1 MRDETVER
9 LDDTCAEV
17 LLHGFFRSS
26 ASWRVRI
33 ALHLKGIG
41 FAQKT
46 YALRE
51 GRQREADFLAINPQG
66 LVPALEIDGLVLTQS
81 LAICEYLD
89 ETRPEPP
96 LLPADPAGRAR
107 VRALAQAI
115 ACDVHPVQNLKVLQ
129 AVARLAADPGASDA
143 WAQRV
148 CAEGLGAFAAL
159 ARPGMGQFCFG
170 DSVTLA
176 DLMLVPQM
184 ANARRFKVDIAWP
197 DLAAIEARCLALPAF
212 RDTAPDRQPDSPG

>member
-1 MRDETVER
+1 MTSPAGSR
-9 LDDTCAEV
+9 V

-33 ALHLKGIG
+33 ALHLKGI
-41 FAQKT
+41 ACEQKS
-46 YALRE
+46 YVLRA
-51 GRQREADFLAINPQG
+51 GQQREPDYLALNPQG

-96 LLPADPAGRAR
+96 LLPASAADRAR
-107 VRALAQAI
+107 VRALTLAI

-129 AVARLAADPGASDA
+129 AVGRVAADPGASDA

-148 CAEGLGAFAAL
+148 CTEGLAAY
-159 ARPGMGQFCFG
+159 AAMVRSTMGTFSFG
-170 DSVTLA
+170 DSPTLA
-176 DLMLVPQM
+176 DLFLIPQI
-184 ANARRFKVDIAWP
+184 ANARRFKADIAWP
-197 DLAAIEARCLALPAF
+197 ELAAIEERCLELPAF
-212 RDTAPDRQPDSPG
+212 RDTAPDRQPDFTP